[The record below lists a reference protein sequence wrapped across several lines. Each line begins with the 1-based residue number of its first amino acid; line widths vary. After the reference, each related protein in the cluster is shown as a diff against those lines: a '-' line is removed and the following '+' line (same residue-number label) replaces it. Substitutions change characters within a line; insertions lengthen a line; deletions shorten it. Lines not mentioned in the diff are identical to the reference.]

1 MLAPEP
7 GGRFAGRSVKALVL
21 SRLSPNAS
29 GAILALLA
37 FATFSTHDAFIKV
50 LAARYSPVQ
59 IVFCIALFSFP
70 LILLMLARDPVRDT
84 LLPRNP
90 GWMFARAAS
99 AALSGL
105 LGFYAFSVLPM
116 AQTYALLFAMP
127 LLITVMAIPI
137 LGEKVGLRRALAV
150 VVGLLGVLV
159 VLRPGGADLSLGH
172 LAALGAAV
180 FGSLTSVI
188 ARKIGGVERV
198 SVMLLYAMMGNFL
211 LMLFLMPFVYEP
223 MPGPDVLRMI
233 AIAVLAFFA
242 MQLII
247 LAYRRAE
254 AVVVAPMQYSQIIW
268 AVVFGALFFDEWPDL
283 FTLVGAGIVIASG
296 IYIVLREAQGKV
308 SETTPVLT
316 GRVRPE
322 SAVPMMPEPGREP

>member
-1 MLAPEP
+1 M
-7 GGRFAGRSVKALVL
+7 

-29 GAILALLA
+29 GALLALLA
-37 FATFSTHDAFIKV
+37 FAAFSTHDAFIKD

-70 LILLMLARDPVRDT
+70 LILLMLARDPVSDT

-90 GWMFARAAS
+90 GWMVARAAS

-105 LGFYAFSVLPM
+105 MGFYAFSVLPM

-127 LLITVMAIPI
+127 LLITVMAIPL
-137 LGEKVGLRRALAV
+137 LGERVGLRRALAV
-150 VVGLLGVLV
+150 IVGLAGVMV
-159 VLRPGGADLSLGH
+159 VLRPGSADLSLGH

-180 FGSLTSVI
+180 AGALTSVI

-211 LMLFLMPFVYEP
+211 LMLLLMPFVYVP
-223 MPGPDVLRMI
+223 MPGADVLRMAAI
-233 AIAVLAFFA
+233 AILAFFA

-254 AVVVAPMQYSQIIW
+254 AVVVAPMQYSQIVW
-268 AVVFGALFFDEWPDL
+268 AVIFGALFFDELPDL
-283 FTLVGAGIVIASG
+283 YTIIGAGIVIASG
-296 IYIVLREAQGKV
+296 VYIVLREARAKV
-308 SETTPVLT
+308 SDTTPVLT

-322 SAVPMMPEPGREP
+322 SAVPMMTDPDRPG